1 MQPWSCEA
9 CLWGTVK
16 FTPGMDA
23 AYRHGLELSRQEHGR
38 RSIDENLFGD
48 GVSVTVYRRI
58 PGDVAAG
65 YSSDD
70 EVAAFGAG
78 WIDGAAQSPGMVRK
92 AMEGNDYRPE
102 LN

>member
-23 AYRHGLELSRQEHGR
+23 AYRHGLELSRKEHGQL
-38 RSIDENLFGD
+38 DENLLGD
-48 GVSVTVYRRI
+48 CVRLIVYRRI

-78 WIDGAAQSPGMVRK
+78 WIDGAAQSPGMMRK
-92 AMEGNDYRPE
+92 AIEGDDYQPE